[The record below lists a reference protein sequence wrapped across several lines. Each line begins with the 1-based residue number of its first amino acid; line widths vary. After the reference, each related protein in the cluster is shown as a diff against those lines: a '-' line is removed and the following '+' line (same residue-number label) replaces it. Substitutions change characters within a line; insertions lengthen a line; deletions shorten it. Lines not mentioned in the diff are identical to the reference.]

1 MRSVGRSA
9 LVGCGMLALAACGQ
23 NNGLKPQ
30 AGQSLPRAPYGATQ
44 SPTAAELMRPSPQ
57 ARPQRSDELLRKSE
71 ERRGDEFDLPP
82 S

>member
-1 MRSVGRSA
+1 MRTGLITAA
-9 LVGCGMLALAACGQ
+9 LLLAGCGQ

-30 AGQSLPRAPYGATQ
+30 AGKALPPPAYGATQ
-44 SPTAAELMRPSPQ
+44 SPTAAELIRPSSQ